1 MKKAFKVLVVMLVLT
16 AIFSAEKTYAQK
28 VLIGPRLGG
37 NLNIYNQKG
46 LTGTWNGIG
55 VSIGGTVDV
64 SFNQTVGLMANLNVF
79 DMRSFKNSQAVQTN
93 VGPGTQET
101 SVSLAYVT
109 PEVLFKTEF
118 SGFYMVAGPSLGI
131 NIINSGERTTSA
143 PGATPNT
150 ETLNLEVN
158 SIRFDIKTGAGYTFH
173 LGNNMYMGTDFMMM
187 IPITDT
193 YKATAGTSNNVLT
206 FQLGAALKFKL

>member
-1 MKKAFKVLVVMLVLT
+1 MAKTFKILAVLFILAAF
-16 AIFSAEKTYAQK
+16 FSAEKTYAQR

-64 SFNQTVGLMANLNVF
+64 SFNQTIGLMANLNVF
-79 DMRSFKNSQAVQTN
+79 DMRNFKNSQ
-93 VGPGTQET
+93 TQGGVTTEQ
-101 SVSLAYVT
+101 SYKLAYVT

-131 NIINSGERTTSA
+131 NIVNSGEITQTATGQTPVSQTSN
-143 PGATPNT
+143 P
-150 ETLNLEVN
+150 EVN
-158 SIRFDIKTGAGYTFH
+158 TMRFDIKTGAGYTFH
-173 LGNNMYMGTDFMMM
+173 LGNNMYMGTDFMVM
-187 IPITDT
+187 IPVTDT
-193 YKATAGTSNNVLT
+193 YNFTGVSNNVLS
-206 FQLGAALKFKL
+206 FQLGAALKFRI

>member
-1 MKKAFKVLVVMLVLT
+1 MAKTFKILVVMLVLT

-64 SFNQTVGLMANLNVF
+64 SFNQNVGLMANLNVF
-79 DMRSFKNSQAVQTN
+79 DMRNFKNSQSVQTN

-101 SVSLAYVT
+101 SVQLAYVS

-131 NIINSGERTTSA
+131 NIVNSGETSLSA
-143 PGATPNT
+143 PGATPQT
-150 ETLNLEVN
+150 QTLNLEVN
-158 SIRFDIKTGAGYTFH
+158 TIRFDIKTGAGYTFH
-173 LGNNMYMGTDFMMM
+173 LGNNMYMGTDFMIM
-187 IPITDT
+187 IPLTDT
-193 YKATAGTSNNVLT
+193 YKTTAGQSNSVMT
-206 FQLGAALKFKL
+206 FQLGAALKFRI